1 MRKKISIDLA
11 KELGLVEAEP
21 SSRKRRPSSE
31 EEYHLQCNC
40 VKWFRLQYPRMKH
53 NLFAVPNGGGRG
65 KADAGKLKAEGVLS
79 GVSDLIL
86 LKRNTEYGGLMIEM
100 KTKKG
105 VQADSQKDWQEK
117 ISKDGYKYVVCRS
130 LEDFMREVNEYLSSS

>member
-1 MRKKISIDLA
+1 MRKKISIDIA

-31 EEYHLQCNC
+31 EEHHLQCNC

-105 VQADSQKDWQEK
+105 VQAGSQKDWQEK